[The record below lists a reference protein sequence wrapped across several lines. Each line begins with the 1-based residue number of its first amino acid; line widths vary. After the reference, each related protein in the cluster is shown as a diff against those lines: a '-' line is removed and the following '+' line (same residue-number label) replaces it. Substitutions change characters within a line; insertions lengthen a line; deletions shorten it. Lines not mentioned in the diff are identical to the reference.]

1 MDNENKEL
9 YEHYLN
15 LKFTKKIEKLN
26 NIIEEQQITI
36 ELLEEQSDKILSDLE
51 NIKILLSDERVKY
64 IELVN
69 RIEKIE
75 DKSQE
80 LVSYP
85 YINEFRIPQLDEFLN
100 R

>member
-1 MDNENKEL
+1 MSLVD
-9 YEHYLN
+9 
-15 LKFTKKIEKLN
+15 
-26 NIIEEQQITI
+26 
-36 ELLEEQSDKILSDLE
+36 LLELGFLAVWIMPLGLE
-51 NIKILLSDERVKY
+51 VLLFEYRKHKECGYLKY